1 MENNDI
7 ELFTDDGPADIP
19 PTTAQGEQAPP
30 TQAPA
35 PFYGGRREYVDRFTR
50 RPRPPVVF
58 TDADFI
64 EAGTDQPLPRSARNF
79 PLPVQTALRAI
90 THGKGITYAKAA
102 RAFGMAQGT
111 IARRADSVAL
121 LEYRAE
127 IGRRLLMGKDCGE
140 TPSQALD
147 QGGAGEAIGTLRAKH
162 RQIMALIEALPA
174 HSPRIPGLIRTG
186 DALLRSISGILSPG
200 KAATNKGKPPESP
213 ISPSNQPSGPA
224 SAPVASVATLPTLP
238 WA

>member
-19 PTTAQGEQAPP
+19 PTTAQGEQAP
-30 TQAPA
+30 TPA
-35 PFYGGRREYVDRFTR
+35 IAQGVRREYVDRFAR

-58 TDADFI
+58 TEADFI
-64 EAGTDQPLPRSARNF
+64 EPGTDQPLPRTARNF
-79 PLPVQTALRAI
+79 PLPIQAALRAVI
-90 THGKGITYAKAA
+90 HGKGITYAKAA
-102 RAFGMAQGT
+102 KAFQLAQGT
-111 IARRADSVAL
+111 IARRADSVAVI
-121 LEYRAE
+121 EYRAE
-127 IGRRLLMGKDCGE
+127 LGRRLLMGRDCGG

-213 ISPSNQPSGPA
+213 ISPSGTPSGPA